1 MRTGHFAA
9 KVYCEAQSADS
20 WQALASVLTPDRVN
34 RLHDLG
40 FADPGRAPNYWKNY
54 PTEQI
59 DDASIARELL
69 TVLHDVYRYNGQPT
83 LNVKT
88 EEVH

>member
-9 KVYCEAQSADS
+9 NNLLRSAIGRK
-20 WQALASVLTPDRVN
+20 LAGACHLTSDRVN

-40 FADPGRAPNYWKNY
+40 FADPGRGPNYWKNY
-54 PTEQI
+54 ATEQI

-69 TVLHDVYRYNGQPT
+69 TVLHDVYGYNGQPT
-83 LNVKT
+83 LKVKT
-88 EEVH
+88 EEAH